1 MLLADLGL
9 HSADESPAQEDPQH
23 LAESTESPEHSALL
37 FRSLYQNTLRPI
49 RAPPTSELQLLHHHV
64 KKKENPL
71 FPEFHLDV
79 ERKGYRK

>member
-37 FRSLYQNTLRPI
+37 FRSLYQSTLWPI
-49 RAPPTSELQLLHHHV
+49 R
-64 KKKENPL
+64 
-71 FPEFHLDV
+71 LDQSTPNIRV
-79 ERKGYRK
+79 ATVASSCEEERKPLIPRVSS